1 MLQGP
6 SIKVQPA
13 MNGMDRHA
21 IIGARMAQVM
31 RGSGGSVCGDAATDA
46 GKYRQPVCTC
56 TYNHEKSDCGSFHTH
71 SRTNHRALWCG

>member
-31 RGSGGSVCGDAATDA
+31 RGSGVCVSAVSCAWCVCRCVSVLAC
-46 GKYRQPVCTC
+46 VL
-56 TYNHEKSDCGSFHTH
+56 
-71 SRTNHRALWCG
+71 SRC

>member
-31 RGSGGSVCGDAATDA
+31 RGSGGSVCGDA
-46 GKYRQPVCTC
+46 GKYSYSCRCAC
-56 TYNHEKSDCGSFHTH
+56 ARLFGLFS
-71 SRTNHRALWCG
+71 